1 MIKSTTQIITV
12 KWICNNNISLKVKKY
27 HEIKKIKKVYEI
39 KINE

>member
-12 KWICNNNISLKVKKY
+12 KWICNNNISTFFKNY
-27 HEIKKIKKVYEI
+27 HEIKKIQKVYEI